1 MYLIIKKHMSYKK
14 FLRSK
19 FFTSKKVNWKRV
31 SIVTM
36 ILAVLWFLA
45 LSFWVYWVF
54 NLAYPSI
61 LV

>member
-1 MYLIIKKHMSYKK
+1 MSSKK
-14 FLRSK
+14 FFHSK

-54 NLAYPSI
+54 NLAYPSV